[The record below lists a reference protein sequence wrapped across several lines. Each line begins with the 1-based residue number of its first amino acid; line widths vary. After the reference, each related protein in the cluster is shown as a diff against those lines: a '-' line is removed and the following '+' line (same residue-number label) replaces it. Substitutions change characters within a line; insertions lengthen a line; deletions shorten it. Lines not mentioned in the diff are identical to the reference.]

1 MQGVKGLNR
10 TESSNTFKFEA
21 LSQRLQRINVDII
34 QRVHHTGSLDAVQ
47 NVPDSGDKGCYFQD
61 ELERLKELEKT
72 SQFKRYVCLLQCW
85 MC

>member
-10 TESSNTFKFEA
+10 TESKNTFKFEV

-34 QRVHHTGSLDAVQ
+34 HRVHHPGSLDAVQ
-47 NVPDSGDKGCYFQD
+47 AVPDSGEKGCHFQD

-72 SQFKRYVCLLQCW
+72 SQFKR
-85 MC
+85 